1 MITERWEHFSHAA
14 DIGVRGFGASKESAF
29 EQAAR
34 AAIAVIADLAT
45 VGGEERITVECEA
58 PDDELLLVD
67 WLNAVVFEIATR
79 KMLFNRFKVQID
91 GPRLHAELWGEKI
104 DVDRHQP
111 CVEIKGATCTEAR
124 VFQDKD
130 KGWVAQ
136 CVVDV

>member
-1 MITERWEHFSHAA
+1 MSKERWEHFSHAA
-14 DIGVRGFGASKESAF
+14 DIGVRGYGGSKESAF
-29 EQAAR
+29 EQAAL

-45 VGGEERITVECEA
+45 VGGDERSTVACEA

-79 KMLFNRFKVQID
+79 KMLFNRFKIHLD
-91 GPRLHAELWGEKI
+91 GSRLEAELWGEKI
-104 DVDRHQP
+104 DLERHQP

-124 VFQDKD
+124 VFRDKD
-130 KGWVAQ
+130 GSWVAQ